1 MRKSNFKSVLIVLF
15 IILIGCD
22 KGDSFDN
29 AARLRIKLTDAGSL
43 VIKEMHV
50 DIREISLFITDSVNT
65 NDEWISLEF
74 TGGEYN
80 LLKLMNG
87 KSIQLLD
94 QYFPSNVKIEK
105 MRILFGNN
113 NRIITNTDKPIQL
126 QKVPEIADG
135 LEIELGEIELMPNV
149 ITYVMIDINA
159 ALSVIESNGNWFLNP
174 AARAFQENWGGSI
187 SGFVAPIEANPNIAI
202 VKEETV
208 LFTIP
213 EPDGMFKFIGL
224 EEGIWEIH
232 VMAHPESIF
241 KDTVFTDTL
250 AAGENKVLTPKP
262 IRLQFVTPEE

>member
-1 MRKSNFKSVLIVLF
+1 MRKSNWKNLLLVLF

-29 AARLRIKLTDAGSL
+29 AARLRVKLTDAASL

-50 DIREISLFITDSVNT
+50 DIIEISLFVTDSVNA
-65 NDEWISLEF
+65 NGEWIALEYS
-74 TGGEYN
+74 GGEYN

-87 KSIQLLD
+87 KSVQLID
-94 QYFPSNVKIEK
+94 QYFPSDKKIKK
-105 MRILFGNN
+105 MRIQFGNN

-135 LEIELGEIELMPNV
+135 LEIEVGEIELMPNV

-159 ALSVIESNGNWFLNP
+159 ALSVTESNGNWFLNP

-224 EEGIWEIH
+224 EEGVWEIH
-232 VMAHPESIF
+232 IMAHPESMF
-241 KDTVFTDTL
+241 KDTIFTDTL
-250 AAGENKVLTPKP
+250 AAGEKKELTPKP
-262 IRLQFVTPEE
+262 IRLQLTTPEG

>member
-87 KSIQLLD
+87 KSVQLID
-94 QYFPSNVKIEK
+94 QYFPSDVKIEK
-105 MRILFGNN
+105 MRLLFGNN
-113 NRIITNTDKPIQL
+113 NRIITNTDSLIQL

-135 LEIELGEIELMPNV
+135 LEFEINNVELMPNV
-149 ITYVMIDINA
+149 ISYIIIDINA
-159 ALSVIESNGNWFLNP
+159 ALSVTESNGNWFLNP
-174 AARAFQENWGGSI
+174 AARAFQENWGSSI
-187 SGFVAPIEANPNIAI
+187 SGYVAPLEANPSIAI
-202 VKEETV
+202 VNEKNV
-208 LFTIP
+208 FFTIP

-224 EEGIWEIH
+224 EEGPWEIH
-232 VMAHPESIF
+232 IMPHPESMY
-241 KDTVFTDTL
+241 KDTIFTDTL

-262 IRLQFVTPEE
+262 IRLQFATPEE

>member
-1 MRKSNFKSVLIVLF
+1 MRKSNCNNLLLVFF

-29 AARLRIKLTDAGSL
+29 AARLRVKLTDAASL
-43 VIKEMHV
+43 VIKEMHI
-50 DIREISLFITDSVNT
+50 DISEISLYATDSLNA
-65 NDEWISLEF
+65 NGEWIALEYS
-74 TGGEYN
+74 GGEYN

-113 NRIITNTDKPIQL
+113 NRIITNTDSLVHL
-126 QKVPEIADG
+126 QKVSEIADG
-135 LEIELGEIELMPNV
+135 LEIELSEIELMPNV
-149 ITYVMIDINA
+149 ITYLMIDINA
-159 ALSVIESNGNWFLNP
+159 ALSVTESNGNWFLNP
-174 AARAFQENWGGSI
+174 AARAFEENWGGSI

-224 EEGIWEIH
+224 EEGVWQIH
-232 VMAHPESIF
+232 IMAHPESMF
-241 KDTVFTDTL
+241 MDTIFTDTL
-250 AAGENKVLTPKP
+250 AAGEKKELTPRP
-262 IRLQFVTPEE
+262 IRLQLATPEE